1 MKRNKR
7 LFLPAILALTTIAT
21 VASAQPS
28 PADVAR
34 AVTLFDEA
42 KRELAANNVDRACA
56 LFVDSYRADPQVGT
70 LLNTALCHE
79 RAGKTASAWAEFTS
93 VFSLAGRA
101 GQTKRSEFAGAHA
114 RALEPKL
121 SRVRFDIQEPAPDL
135 VITVDDAAIAVAA
148 ARTTSIPVDPGRH
161 VVRATAPKKLAWETK
176 LVVAPGPS
184 SAQLTVPALAAAP
197 IVVAPAAFAPSAA
210 DGSNGAGSEPNH
222 GAPPLRTLAWATAG
236 VGVAALVVG
245 GVTGGLALSSQS
257 KADRDCT
264 GSVCRT
270 PEALDANDRAHTFA
284 TVSTIGFIA
293 GGAFAVASV
302 VLFLISPKTAPTS
315 ASSASSASSSPLTCS
330 F

>member
-1 MKRNKR
+1 MKRTKR
-7 LFLPAILALTTIAT
+7 PILPAILAVTTCAS
-21 VASAQPS
+21 VSSAQPS

-34 AVTLFDEA
+34 AVTLFDDA
-42 KRELAANNVDRACA
+42 KRELAASNVDRACA

-93 VFSLAGRA
+93 VVSLAGRA
-101 GQTKRSEFAGAHA
+101 GQAKRSEFAGAHA

-121 SRVRFDIQEPAPDL
+121 SRVRFDIQEPSSDL
-135 VITVDDAAIAVAA
+135 VIAIDDAEIAVAA
-148 ARTTSIPVDPGRH
+148 ARTTSIPVDPGSH
-161 VVRATAPKKLAWETK
+161 VVRATAPAKLSWETK
-176 LVVAPGPS
+176 LVVAAGAS
-184 SAQLTVPALAAAP
+184 SAHLTVPALAAAP
-197 IVVAPAAFAPSAA
+197 VVAARVPVGPPRAP
-210 DGSNGAGSEPNH
+210 DGSNAASDGASRR
-222 GAPPLRTLAWATAG
+222 APLRTLAWATAG

-245 GVTGGLALSSQS
+245 GVTGGLALSSQN

-284 TVSTIGFIA
+284 AVSTIGFIT

-302 VLFLISPKTAPTS
+302 VLFLMSPKTAATS
-315 ASSASSASSSPLTCS
+315 AGSAPLTCS